1 MMKSNIPTYL
11 MPLKSQITGNLTQ
24 TYTPT
29 TPLKSQITVNQCKSF
44 QSQLLCNIY
53 TLGTVH
59 LAIVVFVCV
68 SLIVSVAAHSNWL
81 L

>member
-29 TPLKSQITVNQCKSF
+29 TPLKSQITVNQSNHSCSVIF
-44 QSQLLCNIY
+44 THLVPVP
-53 TLGTVH
+53 VH